1 MKPPMPSPPSP
12 FFPTELVA
20 YIDGGSRG
28 NPGPAGFGVVLQDAK
43 GHTVDTLA
51 EFLGEATNN
60 VAEYRALL
68 AALEYAAEKKCR
80 RLKVYCDSELIARQM
95 QGRYRVKSPDLK
107 PLYQRAQQLS
117 SLLEHFA
124 IEHIPREKNHLADR
138 LANEAM
144 DRGQTSSVF
153 SVPSASSVPSVHSFL
168 AVVQKGR
175 LKPLSP
181 LPDLEEGAEYE
192 VRARKRGKSSVE

>member
-12 FFPTELVA
+12 SFPTELIA

-43 GHTVDTLA
+43 GHTVDTIA

-68 AALEYAAEKKCR
+68 AALEYAAAKKCR

-95 QGRYRVKSPDLK
+95 QGRYRIKSPDLI

-144 DRGQTSSVF
+144 DQGEATPTAQI
-153 SVPSASSVPSVHSFL
+153 HSFR
-168 AVVQKGR
+168 AVFEKGK
-175 LKPLSP
+175 LQP
-181 LPDLEEGAEYE
+181 LPPAPPLEEGAEYE
-192 VRARKRGKSSVE
+192 VRARIRGKKQ